1 VTVRYLSPTSL
12 PVLQACPLRLY
23 FRETSG
29 PPAGLAPAAFIGVLI
44 HRVLDRLVQQVLLS
58 GGNASAELSRVWD
71 EEVAHLSTEVGLSAR
86 AVLELPGYQVKRA
99 RVRHLVQRLEVMWAE
114 RDTSIEPRTELD
126 VASRDGLLVG
136 RIDLVL
142 PTPAG
147 IVLIDYKSGAVWE
160 AELGGMIASYRQQLE
175 LYVYLYAEQEGRW
188 PVRAGL
194 LPLVGDPVEISVD
207 PAASSKLADMARGLL
222 RGYNQMHKPPRGTP
236 SPETCAMC
244 AYAARC
250 APFWES
256 CSPSWTPNIVAVE
269 GTVTRKFDAGAAL
282 VSIDVLAERGTLVA
296 GEQVMI
302 RAVSLEQHPTF
313 TGVEV
318 GHRVGLVG
326 LFYEK
331 ERNTYLLRWSGRVA
345 TKT

>member
-44 HRVLDRLVQQVLLS
+44 HRVLDQLVQQVLLS

-71 EEVAHLSTEVGLSAR
+71 EEVAHLSTAEGLSAR

-147 IVLIDYKSGAVWE
+147 IVLIDYKSGAVWD

-175 LYVYLYAEQEGRW
+175 LYVYLFAEQEGQW

-194 LPLVGDPVEISVD
+194 LPLVGDSVEISVD
-207 PAASSKLADMARGLL
+207 RAASSELADMARGLL
-222 RGYNQMHKPPRGTP
+222 LGYNQMQKPPPGTP
-236 SPETCAMC
+236 SPGTCAMC
-244 AYAARC
+244 SYAARC
-250 APFWES
+250 AAFWES
-256 CSPSWTPNIVAVE
+256 CGPSWSANIIAAQ
-269 GTVTRKFDAGAAL
+269 GIVTRRFDAGSAVVSLDLL
-282 VSIDVLAERGTLVA
+282 VERGTLA
-296 GEQVMI
+296 PAEQVMI
-302 RAVSLEQHPTF
+302 RAISVEQHPELQH
-313 TGVEV
+313 VEI
-318 GHRVGLVG
+318 GQRVGLVG
-326 LFYEK
+326 LAYESD
-331 ERNTYLLRWSGRVA
+331 RNTYLLRWSGRVA
-345 TKT
+345 V